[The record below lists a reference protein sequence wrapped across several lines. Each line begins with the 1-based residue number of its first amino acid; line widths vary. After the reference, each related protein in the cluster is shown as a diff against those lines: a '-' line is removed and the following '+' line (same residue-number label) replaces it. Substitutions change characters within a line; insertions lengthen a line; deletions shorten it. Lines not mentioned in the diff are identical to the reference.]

1 MAYLGKTCHL
11 IRNLKI
17 TVRITILNLHSY
29 ILSLRG
35 RQLGLFIFFF
45 YFTLLKLDGLLHMFG
60 FESWFAFIAEVKVVF
75 IDHFS
80 LL

>member
-11 IRNLKI
+11 IRHLKI

-29 ILSLRG
+29 IPPLRG
-35 RQLGLFIFFF
+35 RQLGLFLFF
-45 YFTLLKLDGLLHMFG
+45 YFTLLKLDGLLHMFR

-75 IDHFS
+75 IDHFN